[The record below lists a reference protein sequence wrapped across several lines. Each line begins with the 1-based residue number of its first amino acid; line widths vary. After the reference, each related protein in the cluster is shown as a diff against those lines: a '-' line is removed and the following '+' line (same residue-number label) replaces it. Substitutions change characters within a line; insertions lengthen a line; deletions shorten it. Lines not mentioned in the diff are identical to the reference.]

1 MASPYTQDINKTVQA
16 TRNQNKASYSEQLV
30 GLFGKYVQKE
40 QERAKENVKKL
51 DTDFV
56 FEKQKINANIK
67 NYNKVLTLQETI
79 RNEYNGSNEAYA
91 RAQVNNQYQQDVA
104 NHYNMQGKEGFQIF
118 DDYTDVGTQ
127 DFLKART
134 ANYTAKLDKMFTTAE
149 SINLGENVDTSYV
162 DSLFTN
168 QINNLPD
175 SARGKGWSILG
186 DLIAGQG
193 LKVGNDY
200 SVTRK
205 DILDR
210 VYSDIPNKEL
220 GSLGED
226 FKNLY
231 TIDKGLA
238 KQFRKEIVGNK
249 KVGTSVNT
257 VSSVATETFM
267 GKEVRFRESYMTYI
281 DENGRQQ
288 HTPVNRTAL
297 GDNELFID
305 PADMQ
310 GFIKIYSDQGKKNW
324 SEMQTD
330 GKSVSEIVKT
340 LGKDLANFSN
350 PDENT
355 IRAAWAN
362 PQNTKAIKALYDDW
376 SVQNGFAKI
385 ARGASFNSSVVVPVA
400 GAADKEGYLTFDSY
414 RKQEMNKSLDLLAV
428 DGNQTPAE
436 MGDSTAVVNGRG
448 EPVGYV
454 VEGKSYQSDDWQ
466 QTVNGTNPALTN
478 DQGDMVTIAQYSI
491 TKLGLE
497 NPKLMDRLEAEYNK
511 GDTTN
516 VSKEGLYFNPD
527 NPFILSV
534 EELEA
539 LGMPEAVRP
548 TEFGYNLETEDFV
561 MRNARTLR
569 DSNPEYG
576 ESSFNAFRIPGRY
589 YLENAGDVIEAMDL
603 ESLSNE
609 QLLTLNDSVEN
620 NLPEMLGL
628 PEDVNLDRRSSTGLR
643 PGPDRGD
650 LFAEPQVNKQL
661 KIRIRAEL
669 QGRFGGEGI
678 YKRGTDT
685 DAKYYMKSSKDREE
699 IPSSW
704 WADYFIGTPES
715 TETARPGK
723 KRGTKYSPKGN

>member
-1 MASPYTQDINKTVQA
+1 MASPYTQDINKTVEA
-16 TRNQNKASYSEQLV
+16 TRNRNKPSYSEQLV

-40 QERAKENVKKL
+40 QERAEENVKKL

-56 FEKQKINANIK
+56 FEKQKINSNIK

-79 RNEYNGSNEAYA
+79 RNDYNGNNEAYA
-91 RAQVNNQYQQDVA
+91 RAQVNSQYQQDVA

-118 DDYTDVGTQ
+118 DDYTDVGSQ

-134 ANYTAKLDKMFTTAE
+134 ANYTAKLDKMFATAE
-149 SINLGENVDTSYV
+149 NINLGENVDTSYV

-175 SARGKGWSILG
+175 STRGKGWSILG
-186 DLIAGQG
+186 NLIAGQG

-238 KQFRKEIVGNK
+238 KQFREEIVGNK
-249 KVGTSVNT
+249 KVGTNVNT

-281 DENGRQQ
+281 DANGRQQ

-297 GDNELFID
+297 GDDELFID

-376 SVQNGFAKI
+376 SVQNGFSEI
-385 ARGASFNSSVVVPVA
+385 ARGAGFNSSVVVPVA

-414 RKQEMNKSLDLLAV
+414 RKQEMNKSLDLLSV
-428 DGNQTPAE
+428 DSNQTPTE
-436 MGDSTAVVNGRG
+436 MGESTAVVNGAG
-448 EPVGYV
+448 EPVAYV
-454 VEGKSYQSDDWQ
+454 IEGQSYNNSDWTA
-466 QTVNGTNPALTN
+466 TVKGTNPALTN
-478 DQGDMVTIAQYSI
+478 DKGDMVTISQYSI
-491 TKLGLE
+491 TKLGLD
-497 NPKLMDRLEAEYNK
+497 NPKLMDRLETEYNK

-527 NPFILSV
+527 NPFILNV

-539 LGMPEAVRP
+539 LGMDEAVRP
-548 TEFGYNLETEDFV
+548 TEFGYNLETEEFV
-561 MRNARTLR
+561 MRNARTVSK
-569 DSNPEYG
+569 SN
-576 ESSFNAFRIPGRY
+576 SDDDLTSFQILYDKYNDASRKRGKRMSDNKKETRELTTLIRTS
-589 YLENAGDVIEAMDL
+589 AGSI
-603 ESLSNE
+603 
-609 QLLTLNDSVEN
+609 T
-620 NLPEMLGL
+620 
-628 PEDVNLDRRSSTGLR
+628 
-643 PGPDRGD
+643 GD
-650 LFAEPQVNKQL
+650 LVPRPIKFLTHTQEFRKQSEAFAVIRDEVQEKFGVNVANMFDGSVL
-661 KIRIRAEL
+661 
-669 QGRFGGEGI
+669 GV
-678 YKRGTDT
+678 
-685 DAKYYMKSSKDREE
+685 SNVVSKNRNE
-699 IPSSW
+699 IPEIV
-704 WADYFIGTPES
+704 DYI
-715 TETARPGK
+715 ETRK
-723 KRGTKYSPKGN
+723 KEILETLK